1 MNGTTK
7 KIISAL
13 SACIILMFLAAALNR
28 TGSLILFWKEEPLS
42 RITHDEKYGYYAD
55 NFEEDD
61 EEEGGYRRF
70 RG

>member
-42 RITHDEKYGYYAD
+42 RITHDEKYGYYAYVP
-55 NFEEDD
+55 NENVSRL
-61 EEEGGYRRF
+61 GLPV
-70 RG
+70 